1 MRLLIIL
8 ITICFSAFRAQAD
21 NKTLYQQLDSV
32 IAHRADYYVLK
43 DKELKDIKLSA
54 AYITDGEEKLRLYE
68 KLVYGYTPFI
78 YDSAMV
84 YVQKGTH
91 LARQTNNQVYY
102 NKFQML
108 KARLYVL
115 RGFYLEAKEC
125 LEQLNIPPS
134 DTNQNYLYNCAQC
147 ALYFNLNAYCEN
159 SEFSEHYK
167 KLFNEYINKALC
179 YYPKRDAQYYYLKGI
194 QLYYSKGSL
203 HDISTYLKKTMSLS
217 KPNSDMYGMSA
228 YILSKAYRNNK
239 QFELQERYLLL
250 SAMSNVMTSTKESMS
265 LQDLGLLLYKNKD
278 VDKAQEYISLSL
290 KDANGV
296 NNRLRRVELYNNF
309 NFILSAYADKLEL
322 QAVWH
327 KSALACITV
336 LLGVVVFIMVYVK
349 RKNRL
354 LKQNEQKLNALTE
367 QLYNINSQQAKD
379 NKALTN
385 SNTELTNSNTELT
398 NSNTELSKKNTELTN
413 SNTELTNSNTELSKK
428 NTELT
433 NSNNEL
439 TNSNTELSKKNTEL
453 TNSNTEL
460 TNSNSELSK
469 KNTELTNSNTELTN
483 SNTELSKKNTELTN
497 SNTELTNSNT
507 ELSKT
512 NTELTNSNTEL
523 TNSNTELSK
532 KNTELSKTNTELTN
546 SNTELTNSNTELS
559 KTNTKLSKTNTELSK
574 TNTELSKTNIELSET
589 NIELTNSNTKLS
601 KTNNELSKTNTE
613 LSKTNTDL
621 SNTNTDLSNTNTEL
635 SNSNAELANTI
646 AKRENMANA
655 YINLCYQYIERLDN
669 LRKLV
674 IRKIKANQQQE
685 LLSMLSSSKR
695 TVEANQNFFLQ
706 FDKIFL
712 SLYPSFITELNT
724 LLVPEA
730 QIQLQNE
737 DELTPNLRVAA
748 LIRLGITESAK
759 IAGILS
765 YSPQTIYNYRSAL
778 KNNAIDK
785 NRFEENLQK
794 LCLTPVRD
802 KK

>member
-1 MRLLIIL
+1 MRLLIIF

-32 IAHRADYYVLK
+32 IAHRVDYYVLK
-43 DKELKDIKLSA
+43 NKELKDIKLSA

-68 KLVYGYTPFI
+68 KLVHGYTPFI

-115 RGFYLEAKEC
+115 RGFYIEAKEC
-125 LEQLNIPPS
+125 LEKLNIPPS

-179 YYPKRDAQYYYLKGI
+179 YYPKRDAQYYYLKGV
-194 QLYYSKGSL
+194 QLYYSNGSL

-228 YILSKAYRNNK
+228 YILSKAYRKNK

-250 SAMSNVMTSTKESMS
+250 SAMSDVMTSTKESMS
-265 LQDLGLLLYKNKD
+265 LQDVALLLYKNND

-296 NNRLRRVELYNNF
+296 NNRLRRVDLYNNF

-354 LKQNEQKLNALTE
+354 LKQNEQKLKALTE

-385 SNTELTNSNTELT
+385 S
-398 NSNTELSKKNTELTN
+398 
-413 SNTELTNSNTELSKK
+413 
-428 NTELT
+428 
-433 NSNNEL
+433 
-439 TNSNTELSKKNTEL
+439 
-453 TNSNTEL
+453 
-460 TNSNSELSK
+460 
-469 KNTELTNSNTELTN
+469 NTELTNSNTELTN

-737 DELTPNLRVAA
+737 DELTPSLRVAA

-794 LCLTPVRD
+794 ICLVY
-802 KK
+802 

>member
-68 KLVYGYTPFI
+68 KLVHGYTPFI

-115 RGFYLEAKEC
+115 RGFYIEAKQC

-194 QLYYSKGSL
+194 QLYYSNGSL

-228 YILSKAYRNNK
+228 YILSKAYRKNK

-250 SAMSNVMTSTKESMS
+250 SAMSDVMTSTKESMS
-265 LQDLGLLLYKNKD
+265 LQDVALLLYKNND

-296 NNRLRRVELYNNF
+296 NNRLRRVDLYNNF

-354 LKQNEQKLNALTE
+354 LKQNEQKLKALTE

-379 NKALTN
+379 NKALTNSNTELTNSNTELSKKNTELTN

-413 SNTELTNSNTELSKK
+413 SNTEL
-428 NTELT
+428 
-433 NSNNEL
+433 
-439 TNSNTELSKKNTEL
+439 
-453 TNSNTEL
+453 
-460 TNSNSELSK
+460 
-469 KNTELTNSNTELTN
+469 
-483 SNTELSKKNTELTN
+483 
-497 SNTELTNSNT
+497 
-507 ELSKT
+507 SKT
-512 NTELTNSNTEL
+512 NTELTNSNTD
-523 TNSNTELSK
+523 LSK

-546 SNTELTNSNTELS
+546 SNTELTNSNNELS

-601 KTNNELSKTNTE
+601 KTNNELSKTNT
-613 LSKTNTDL
+613 DL

-655 YINLCYQYIERLDN
+655 YINLCYQYIERLEN

-737 DELTPNLRVAA
+737 DELTPSLRVAA

-794 LCLTPVRD
+794 LCLVY
-802 KK
+802 

>member
-1 MRLLIIL
+1 
-8 ITICFSAFRAQAD
+8 
-21 NKTLYQQLDSV
+21 
-32 IAHRADYYVLK
+32 
-43 DKELKDIKLSA
+43 
-54 AYITDGEEKLRLYE
+54 
-68 KLVYGYTPFI
+68 
-78 YDSAMV
+78 
-84 YVQKGTH
+84 
-91 LARQTNNQVYY
+91 
-102 NKFQML
+102 
-108 KARLYVL
+108 
-115 RGFYLEAKEC
+115 
-125 LEQLNIPPS
+125 
-134 DTNQNYLYNCAQC
+134 
-147 ALYFNLNAYCEN
+147 
-159 SEFSEHYK
+159 
-167 KLFNEYINKALC
+167 
-179 YYPKRDAQYYYLKGI
+179 
-194 QLYYSKGSL
+194 
-203 HDISTYLKKTMSLS
+203 
-217 KPNSDMYGMSA
+217 MSA
-228 YILSKAYRNNK
+228 YILSKAYRKNK

-250 SAMSNVMTSTKESMS
+250 SAMSDVMTSTKESMS
-265 LQDLGLLLYKNKD
+265 LQDVALLLYKNND

-296 NNRLRRVELYNNF
+296 NNRLRRVDLYNNF

-354 LKQNEQKLNALTE
+354 LKQNEQKLKALTE

-385 SNTELTNSNTELT
+385 SNTELTNSNTELSKTNTELT

-428 NTELT
+428 
-433 NSNNEL
+433 
-439 TNSNTELSKKNTEL
+439 
-453 TNSNTEL
+453 
-460 TNSNSELSK
+460 
-469 KNTELTNSNTELTN
+469 
-483 SNTELSKKNTELTN
+483 
-497 SNTELTNSNT
+497 
-507 ELSKT
+507 

-737 DELTPNLRVAA
+737 DELTPSLRVAA

-794 LCLTPVRD
+794 LCLVY
-802 KK
+802 

>member
-1 MRLLIIL
+1 MRLLIIF

-68 KLVYGYTPFI
+68 KLVHGYTPFI

-115 RGFYLEAKEC
+115 RGFYIEAKQC

-159 SEFSEHYK
+159 SEFSDHYK

-194 QLYYSKGSL
+194 QLYYSNGSL
-203 HDISTYLKKTMSLS
+203 HDISTYFKKTMSLS

-228 YILSKAYRNNK
+228 YILSKAYRKNK

-250 SAMSNVMTSTKESMS
+250 SAMSDVMTSTKESMS
-265 LQDLGLLLYKNKD
+265 LQDVALLLYKNND

-296 NNRLRRVELYNNF
+296 NNRLRRVDLYNNF

-336 LLGVVVFIMVYVK
+336 LLGVVGFIMVYVK
-349 RKNRL
+349 RKNQL
-354 LKQNEQKLNALTE
+354 LKQNEQKLKALTE

-379 NKALTN
+379 NKA
-385 SNTELTNSNTELT
+385 LTNSNTELT

-433 NSNNEL
+433 NSN
-439 TNSNTELSKKNTEL
+439 
-453 TNSNTEL
+453 
-460 TNSNSELSK
+460 
-469 KNTELTNSNTELTN
+469 
-483 SNTELSKKNTELTN
+483 
-497 SNTELTNSNT
+497 T

-512 NTELTNSNTEL
+512 NTELTNSNTD
-523 TNSNTELSK
+523 LSK

-737 DELTPNLRVAA
+737 DELTPSLRVAA

-794 LCLTPVRD
+794 LCLVY
-802 KK
+802 

>member
-8 ITICFSAFRAQAD
+8 IAICFSAFRAQAD
-21 NKTLYQQLDSV
+21 NKSLYQQLDSV
-32 IAHRADYYVLK
+32 IAHRAEYYALK
-43 DKELKDIKLSA
+43 DKELQDMKLGA
-54 AYITDGEEKLRLYE
+54 TYITDAEEKLRLYD
-68 KLVYGYTPFI
+68 KLVHGYTPFI

-91 LARQTNNQVYY
+91 LAQQTNHSDYY

-108 KARLYVL
+108 KARLYVF
-115 RGFYLEAKEC
+115 RGFYIEAKQC

-134 DTNQNYLYNCAQC
+134 DTHQNYLYNCAQC
-147 ALYFNLNAYCEN
+147 ALYFSLNAYCGN

-179 YYPKRDAQYYYLKGI
+179 YYPKRDAQYYYLKGV
-194 QLYYSKGSL
+194 QLYYSNGSL

-217 KPNSDMYGMSA
+217 KPNSDVYGMSA

-239 QFELQERYLLL
+239 QLELQERYLLL
-250 SAMSNVMTSTKESMS
+250 SAMSDVMTSTNESMS
-265 LQDLGLLLYKNKD
+265 LQDLALLLYKNND

-290 KDANGV
+290 KDANMT
-296 NNRLRRVELYNNF
+296 NNRLRRVNLSNNF
-309 NFILSAYADKLEL
+309 NVLLSAYTDKLEQ

-354 LKQNEQKLNALTE
+354 LKQNEQKLKALTE
-367 QLYNINSQQAKD
+367 QLYCINSQQKKD
-379 NKALTN
+379 NKALA
-385 SNTELTNSNTELT
+385 
-398 NSNTELSKKNTELTN
+398 
-413 SNTELTNSNTELSKK
+413 
-428 NTELT
+428 
-433 NSNNEL
+433 
-439 TNSNTELSKKNTEL
+439 
-453 TNSNTEL
+453 
-460 TNSNSELSK
+460 
-469 KNTELTNSNTELTN
+469 
-483 SNTELSKKNTELTN
+483 
-497 SNTELTNSNT
+497 
-507 ELSKT
+507 
-512 NTELTNSNTEL
+512 
-523 TNSNTELSK
+523 
-532 KNTELSKTNTELTN
+532 
-546 SNTELTNSNTELS
+546 
-559 KTNTKLSKTNTELSK
+559 
-574 TNTELSKTNIELSET
+574 
-589 NIELTNSNTKLS
+589 
-601 KTNNELSKTNTE
+601 
-613 LSKTNTDL
+613 
-621 SNTNTDLSNTNTEL
+621 NTNTEL
-635 SNSNAELANTI
+635 ENTI

-730 QIQLQNE
+730 QIQLKDENE
-737 DELTPNLRVAA
+737 FTPPVRVAA

-794 LCLTPVRD
+794 LCLVY
-802 KK
+802 

>member
-1 MRLLIIL
+1 MRLLIIF
-8 ITICFSAFRAQAD
+8 IAICFSAFRAQAD

-54 AYITDGEEKLRLYE
+54 AYITDAEEKLRLYE
-68 KLVYGYTPFI
+68 KLVHGYTPFI

-115 RGFYLEAKEC
+115 RGFYIEAKQC

-179 YYPKRDAQYYYLKGI
+179 YYPKRDAQYYYLKGV
-194 QLYYSKGSL
+194 QLYYSNGSL

-228 YILSKAYRNNK
+228 YILSKAYRKNK

-354 LKQNEQKLNALTE
+354 LKQNEKKLKALTE

-385 SNTELTNSNTELT
+385 SNTELTNLNTELT
-398 NSNTELSKKNTELTN
+398 NS
-413 SNTELTNSNTELSKK
+413 
-428 NTELT
+428 
-433 NSNNEL
+433 
-439 TNSNTELSKKNTEL
+439 
-453 TNSNTEL
+453 
-460 TNSNSELSK
+460 
-469 KNTELTNSNTELTN
+469 
-483 SNTELSKKNTELTN
+483 
-497 SNTELTNSNT
+497 
-507 ELSKT
+507 
-512 NTELTNSNTEL
+512 
-523 TNSNTELSK
+523 
-532 KNTELSKTNTELTN
+532 
-546 SNTELTNSNTELS
+546 
-559 KTNTKLSKTNTELSK
+559 
-574 TNTELSKTNIELSET
+574 
-589 NIELTNSNTKLS
+589 
-601 KTNNELSKTNTE
+601 NTE

-737 DELTPNLRVAA
+737 DELTPSLRVAA

-794 LCLTPVRD
+794 LCLVY
-802 KK
+802 

>member
-68 KLVYGYTPFI
+68 KLVHGYTPFI

-115 RGFYLEAKEC
+115 RGFYIEAKQC

-179 YYPKRDAQYYYLKGI
+179 YYPKRDAPYYYLKGV
-194 QLYYSKGSL
+194 QLYYSNGSL

-217 KPNSDMYGMSA
+217 KPNSDIYGMSA
-228 YILSKAYRNNK
+228 YILSKAYRKNK
-239 QFELQERYLLL
+239 QFKLQERYLLL

-265 LQDLGLLLYKNKD
+265 LQDLALLLYKNKD

-354 LKQNEQKLNALTE
+354 LKQNEKKLKALTE

-398 NSNTELSKKNTELTN
+398 NSNTELSKT
-413 SNTELTNSNTELSKK
+413 NTELTNSNTELSKK
-428 NTELT
+428 
-433 NSNNEL
+433 
-439 TNSNTELSKKNTEL
+439 
-453 TNSNTEL
+453 
-460 TNSNSELSK
+460 
-469 KNTELTNSNTELTN
+469 
-483 SNTELSKKNTELTN
+483 
-497 SNTELTNSNT
+497 
-507 ELSKT
+507 
-512 NTELTNSNTEL
+512 
-523 TNSNTELSK
+523 
-532 KNTELSKTNTELTN
+532 NTELTN

-712 SLYPSFITELNT
+712 SLYPSFIKELNT

-737 DELTPNLRVAA
+737 DELTPSLRVAA

-794 LCLTPVRD
+794 LCLVY
-802 KK
+802 

>member
-1 MRLLIIL
+1 MRLLIIF

-68 KLVYGYTPFI
+68 KLVHGYTPFI

-115 RGFYLEAKEC
+115 RGFYIEAKEC
-125 LEQLNIPPS
+125 LEKLNIPSS

-179 YYPKRDAQYYYLKGI
+179 YYPKRDAQYYYLKGV
-194 QLYYSKGSL
+194 QLYYSNGSL

-228 YILSKAYRNNK
+228 YILSKAYRKNK

-354 LKQNEQKLNALTE
+354 LKQNEKKLKALTE

-398 NSNTELSKKNTELTN
+398 NSNTEL
-413 SNTELTNSNTELSKK
+413 
-428 NTELT
+428 T
-433 NSNNEL
+433 NSNN
-439 TNSNTELSKKNTEL
+439 
-453 TNSNTEL
+453 
-460 TNSNSELSK
+460 
-469 KNTELTNSNTELTN
+469 
-483 SNTELSKKNTELTN
+483 
-497 SNTELTNSNT
+497 
-507 ELSKT
+507 
-512 NTELTNSNTEL
+512 
-523 TNSNTELSK
+523 
-532 KNTELSKTNTELTN
+532 
-546 SNTELTNSNTELS
+546 ELS

-613 LSKTNTDL
+613 LSK
-621 SNTNTDLSNTNTEL
+621 TNTDLSNTNTEL

-712 SLYPSFITELNT
+712 SLYPSFVKELNT

-730 QIQLQNE
+730 QIQLKDK
-737 DELTPNLRVAA
+737 DELTPPLARSCLNKAGCYRKCKDCGY
-748 LIRLGITESAK
+748 LGLFATNDIQ
-759 IAGILS
+759 LS
-765 YSPQTIYNYRSAL
+765 FCA
-778 KNNAIDK
+778 
-785 NRFEENLQK
+785 
-794 LCLTPVRD
+794 
-802 KK
+802 

>member
-54 AYITDGEEKLRLYE
+54 TYITDGEEKLRLYE
-68 KLVYGYTPFI
+68 ELVYGYTPFI

-91 LARQTNNQVYY
+91 LAQQTNNQVYY
-102 NKFQML
+102 NTFQML

-115 RGFYLEAKEC
+115 RGFYLEAKQC

-179 YYPKRDAQYYYLKGI
+179 YYPKRDALYYYLKGI
-194 QLYYSKGSL
+194 QLYYSNGSL

-228 YILSKAYRNNK
+228 YILSKAYRKNK

-250 SAMSNVMTSTKESMS
+250 SAMSDVMTSTKESMS
-265 LQDLGLLLYKNKD
+265 LQDVALLLYKNND

-296 NNRLRRVELYNNF
+296 NNRLRRVDLYNNF

-336 LLGVVVFIMVYVK
+336 LLGVVVFIMVYVR

-354 LKQNEQKLNALTE
+354 LKQNEKKLKALTE

-398 NSNTELSKKNTELTN
+398 NSNTELSKTNTELTN
-413 SNTELTNSNTELSKK
+413 SNT
-428 NTELT
+428 
-433 NSNNEL
+433 
-439 TNSNTELSKKNTEL
+439 
-453 TNSNTEL
+453 
-460 TNSNSELSK
+460 ELSK

-523 TNSNTELSK
+523 TNSNTELSKKNTELTNSNTELSKKNTELTNSNTELSKTNTELTNSNTDLSK

-794 LCLTPVRD
+794 LCLVY
-802 KK
+802 

>member
-1 MRLLIIL
+1 MRLLFL
-8 ITICFSAFRAQAD
+8 FITFLLPAICIRAD
-21 NKTLYQQLDSV
+21 NKRLYKQLDSV
-32 IAHRADYYVLK
+32 IAHRADYYALK
-43 DKELKDIKLSA
+43 DKKLQDIKLGA
-54 AYITDGEEKLRLYE
+54 AYVADAEGKLRLYE
-68 KLVYGYTPFI
+68 QLVHGYMPFI
-78 YDSAMV
+78 YDSAKV
-84 YVQKGTH
+84 YVKKGTL
-91 LARQTNNQVYY
+91 LAQQINQSAYY
-102 NKFQML
+102 NRFQML
-108 KARLYVL
+108 KARLLVSK
-115 RGFYLEAKEC
+115 GFYIEAKEC
-125 LEQLNIPPS
+125 LEKLNIPPS
-134 DTNQNYLYNCAQC
+134 DTQQNYLYSCAQC
-147 ALYFNLNAYCEN
+147 ALYFSLNAYCEN
-159 SEFSEHYK
+159 TEFSEHYK
-167 KLFNEYINKALC
+167 KLFNEYINKALNC
-179 YYPKRDAQYYYLKGI
+179 YPKQDAQYYFFKGV
-194 QLYYSKGSL
+194 QLYYSNGAL
-203 HDISTYLKKTMSLS
+203 HDISTCLKKTMSLT

-228 YILSKAYRNNK
+228 YILSKAYRKNK

-250 SAMSNVMTSTKESMS
+250 SAMSDVMTSTKESMS
-265 LQDLGLLLYKNKD
+265 LQDVALLLYKNND

-296 NNRLRRVELYNNF
+296 NNRLRRVDLYNNF

-336 LLGVVVFIMVYVK
+336 LLGVVVFIMVYVR

-354 LKQNEQKLNALTE
+354 LKQNEKKLKALTE

-385 SNTELTNSNTELT
+385 SNTELSKKNTELS
-398 NSNTELSKKNTELTN
+398 NSNTELS
-413 SNTELTNSNTELSKK
+413 
-428 NTELT
+428 
-433 NSNNEL
+433 
-439 TNSNTELSKKNTEL
+439 
-453 TNSNTEL
+453 
-460 TNSNSELSK
+460 
-469 KNTELTNSNTELTN
+469 
-483 SNTELSKKNTELTN
+483 
-497 SNTELTNSNT
+497 
-507 ELSKT
+507 
-512 NTELTNSNTEL
+512 NSNTEL

-532 KNTELSKTNTELTN
+532 KNTELS
-546 SNTELTNSNTELS
+546 NSNTELS
-559 KTNTKLSKTNTELSK
+559 NSNTELSNSNTELSKTNTELSK
-574 TNTELSKTNIELSET
+574 TNTELSKTNIELT
-589 NIELTNSNTKLS
+589 NSNTKLLKTNTELTNSNT
-601 KTNNELSKTNTE
+601 ELSKTNTE
-613 LSKTNTDL
+613 LTN
-621 SNTNTDLSNTNTEL
+621 SNTDLSNTNTEL

-655 YINLCYQYIERLDN
+655 YINLCYQYIERLEN

-712 SLYPSFITELNT
+712 SLFPSFITELNT

-730 QIQLQNE
+730 QIQLQDE
-737 DELTPNLRVAA
+737 DELTPSLRVAA

-794 LCLTPVRD
+794 ICLVY
-802 KK
+802 

>member
-1 MRLLIIL
+1 MRLLIIF

-68 KLVYGYTPFI
+68 KLVHGYTPFI

-91 LARQTNNQVYY
+91 LAQQTNNQVYY

-115 RGFYLEAKEC
+115 RGFYVEAKEC
-125 LEQLNIPPS
+125 LEKLNIPSS

-179 YYPKRDAQYYYLKGI
+179 YYPKRDAQYYYLKGV
-194 QLYYSKGSL
+194 QLYYSNGSL

-228 YILSKAYRNNK
+228 YILSKAYRKNK

-296 NNRLRRVELYNNF
+296 NNRLRRVDLYNNF
-309 NFILSAYADKLEL
+309 NFILSAYADKLEQ

-336 LLGVVVFIMVYVK
+336 LLGVVVFIMVYVR

-354 LKQNEQKLNALTE
+354 LKQNEQKLKALAE
-367 QLYNINSQQAKD
+367 QLYNINSQQEKD
-379 NKALTN
+379 NKA
-385 SNTELTNSNTELT
+385 
-398 NSNTELSKKNTELTN
+398 
-413 SNTELTNSNTELSKK
+413 
-428 NTELT
+428 
-433 NSNNEL
+433 
-439 TNSNTELSKKNTEL
+439 
-453 TNSNTEL
+453 
-460 TNSNSELSK
+460 
-469 KNTELTNSNTELTN
+469 
-483 SNTELSKKNTELTN
+483 
-497 SNTELTNSNT
+497 
-507 ELSKT
+507 
-512 NTELTNSNTEL
+512 L

-532 KNTELSKTNTELTN
+532 KNTELSKKNTELSN
-546 SNTELTNSNTELS
+546 SNTE
-559 KTNTKLSKTNTELSK
+559 LSKTNTELSK
-574 TNTELSKTNIELSET
+574 TNTELSKTNIEL
-589 NIELTNSNTKLS
+589 TNSNTKLS
-601 KTNNELSKTNTE
+601 KTNTE
-613 LSKTNTDL
+613 LSNSNTDL
-621 SNTNTDLSNTNTEL
+621 SNTNTVL

-737 DELTPNLRVAA
+737 DELTPSLRVAA

-794 LCLTPVRD
+794 LCLVY
-802 KK
+802 

>member
-32 IAHRADYYVLK
+32 IAHRAEYYALK
-43 DKELKDIKLSA
+43 DKELQDMKLGA
-54 AYITDGEEKLRLYE
+54 TYITDGEEKLRLYE
-68 KLVYGYTPFI
+68 KLVYGYTQFI

-91 LARQTNNQVYY
+91 LAQQTNNQVYY

-115 RGFYLEAKEC
+115 RGFYIEAKQC

-179 YYPKRDAQYYYLKGI
+179 YYPKRDAQYYYLKGV
-194 QLYYSKGSL
+194 QLYYSNGSL

-217 KPNSDMYGMSA
+217 KPNSDVYGMSA

-239 QFELQERYLLL
+239 QLELQERYLLL
-250 SAMSNVMTSTKESMS
+250 SAMSDVMTSTNESMS
-265 LQDLGLLLYKNKD
+265 LQDLALLLYKNND

-290 KDANGV
+290 KDANMT
-296 NNRLRRVELYNNF
+296 NNHLRRVNLFNNF
-309 NFILSAYADKLEL
+309 NVLLSAYTDKLEQ

-354 LKQNEQKLNALTE
+354 LKQNEQKLKALTE
-367 QLYNINSQQAKD
+367 QLYCINSQQKKD
-379 NKALTN
+379 NKALA
-385 SNTELTNSNTELT
+385 
-398 NSNTELSKKNTELTN
+398 
-413 SNTELTNSNTELSKK
+413 
-428 NTELT
+428 
-433 NSNNEL
+433 
-439 TNSNTELSKKNTEL
+439 
-453 TNSNTEL
+453 
-460 TNSNSELSK
+460 
-469 KNTELTNSNTELTN
+469 
-483 SNTELSKKNTELTN
+483 
-497 SNTELTNSNT
+497 
-507 ELSKT
+507 
-512 NTELTNSNTEL
+512 
-523 TNSNTELSK
+523 
-532 KNTELSKTNTELTN
+532 
-546 SNTELTNSNTELS
+546 
-559 KTNTKLSKTNTELSK
+559 
-574 TNTELSKTNIELSET
+574 
-589 NIELTNSNTKLS
+589 
-601 KTNNELSKTNTE
+601 
-613 LSKTNTDL
+613 
-621 SNTNTDLSNTNTEL
+621 NTNTEL
-635 SNSNAELANTI
+635 ENTI

-730 QIQLQNE
+730 QIQLKDENE
-737 DELTPNLRVAA
+737 FTPPRA
-748 LIRLGITESAK
+748 
-759 IAGILS
+759 
-765 YSPQTIYNYRSAL
+765 RS
-778 KNNAIDK
+778 
-785 NRFEENLQK
+785 
-794 LCLTPVRD
+794 CLDTFGHY
-802 KK
+802 

>member
-1 MRLLIIL
+1 MRLLIIF
-8 ITICFSAFRAQAD
+8 IAICFSAFRAQAD

-43 DKELKDIKLSA
+43 EKELKDIKLSA
-54 AYITDGEEKLRLYE
+54 AYITDAEEKLCLYE
-68 KLVYGYTPFI
+68 KLVHGYTPFI

-115 RGFYLEAKEC
+115 RGFYIEAKQC

-194 QLYYSKGSL
+194 QLYYSNGSL

-228 YILSKAYRNNK
+228 YILSKAYRKNK

-354 LKQNEQKLNALTE
+354 LKQNEQKLKALTE

-379 NKALTN
+379 NKALTNSNTELTNSNTELSKTNTELTNSNTELSKKNTELTN

-413 SNTELTNSNTELSKK
+413 SNTEL
-428 NTELT
+428 
-433 NSNNEL
+433 
-439 TNSNTELSKKNTEL
+439 
-453 TNSNTEL
+453 
-460 TNSNSELSK
+460 
-469 KNTELTNSNTELTN
+469 
-483 SNTELSKKNTELTN
+483 
-497 SNTELTNSNT
+497 
-507 ELSKT
+507 SKT
-512 NTELTNSNTEL
+512 NTELTNSNTD
-523 TNSNTELSK
+523 LSK

-546 SNTELTNSNTELS
+546 SNTELTNSNNELS

-601 KTNNELSKTNTE
+601 KTNNELSKTNNE

-737 DELTPNLRVAA
+737 DELTPSLRVAA

-794 LCLTPVRD
+794 LCLVY
-802 KK
+802 

>member
-1 MRLLIIL
+1 MRLLIIF

-54 AYITDGEEKLRLYE
+54 AYITDAEEKLRLYE
-68 KLVYGYTPFI
+68 KLVHGYTPFI

-115 RGFYLEAKEC
+115 RGFYIEAKQC

-159 SEFSEHYK
+159 SEFSDHYK

-194 QLYYSKGSL
+194 QLYYSNGSL

-217 KPNSDMYGMSA
+217 KPNSDMYEMSA
-228 YILSKAYRNNK
+228 YILSKAYRKNN

-250 SAMSNVMTSTKESMS
+250 SAMSDVMTSTKESMS
-265 LQDLGLLLYKNKD
+265 LQDVALLLYKNND

-296 NNRLRRVELYNNF
+296 NNRLRRVDLYNNF

-336 LLGVVVFIMVYVK
+336 LLGVVVFIMVYVR
-349 RKNRL
+349 RKNQL
-354 LKQNEQKLNALTE
+354 LKQNEKKLKALTE

-385 SNTELTNSNTELT
+385 S
-398 NSNTELSKKNTELTN
+398 
-413 SNTELTNSNTELSKK
+413 
-428 NTELT
+428 
-433 NSNNEL
+433 
-439 TNSNTELSKKNTEL
+439 
-453 TNSNTEL
+453 
-460 TNSNSELSK
+460 
-469 KNTELTNSNTELTN
+469 
-483 SNTELSKKNTELTN
+483 NTELTN

-574 TNTELSKTNIELSET
+574 TNTELSKTNTDLS
-589 NIELTNSNTKLS
+589 N
-601 KTNNELSKTNTE
+601 
-613 LSKTNTDL
+613 TNTDL

-737 DELTPNLRVAA
+737 DELTPSLRVAA

-794 LCLTPVRD
+794 LCLVY
-802 KK
+802 

>member
-1 MRLLIIL
+1 MRLLIVL

-68 KLVYGYTPFI
+68 KLVHGYTPFI

-115 RGFYLEAKEC
+115 RGFYIEAKQC
-125 LEQLNIPPS
+125 FEQLNIPPS

-194 QLYYSKGSL
+194 QLYYSNGSL

-228 YILSKAYRNNK
+228 YILSKAYRKNK

-354 LKQNEQKLNALTE
+354 LKQNEQKLKALTE

-379 NKALTN
+379 NKALTNSNTELTNSNTELSKTNTELTNSYTELSKKNTELTN

-413 SNTELTNSNTELSKK
+413 SNTEL
-428 NTELT
+428 
-433 NSNNEL
+433 
-439 TNSNTELSKKNTEL
+439 
-453 TNSNTEL
+453 
-460 TNSNSELSK
+460 
-469 KNTELTNSNTELTN
+469 
-483 SNTELSKKNTELTN
+483 
-497 SNTELTNSNT
+497 
-507 ELSKT
+507 SKT
-512 NTELTNSNTEL
+512 NTELTNSNTD
-523 TNSNTELSK
+523 LSK

-546 SNTELTNSNTELS
+546 SNTELTNSNNELS

-601 KTNNELSKTNTE
+601 KTNNELSKTNNE

-655 YINLCYQYIERLDN
+655 YINLCYQYIERLEN

-712 SLYPSFITELNT
+712 SLYPSFIKELNT

-737 DELTPNLRVAA
+737 DELTPSLRVAA

-794 LCLTPVRD
+794 LCLVY
-802 KK
+802 

>member
-1 MRLLIIL
+1 MRLLFIL
-8 ITICFSAFRAQAD
+8 ISICFSAFCAQAD
-21 NKTLYQQLDSV
+21 NNKLYQQLDSV
-32 IAHRADYYVLK
+32 IAHRAEYYALK
-43 DKELKDIKLSA
+43 DKELQDMKLGA
-54 AYITDGEEKLRLYE
+54 TYITDAEEKLRLYE
-68 KLVYGYTPFI
+68 KLVHGYTPFI

-91 LARQTNNQVYY
+91 LAQQTNHSDYY

-108 KARLYVL
+108 KARLYVF
-115 RGFYLEAKEC
+115 RGFYIEAKQC

-134 DTNQNYLYNCAQC
+134 DTHQNYLYNCAQC
-147 ALYFNLNAYCEN
+147 ALYFSLNAYCGN

-179 YYPKRDAQYYYLKGI
+179 YYPKRDAQYYYLKGV
-194 QLYYSKGSL
+194 QLYYSNGSL

-217 KPNSDMYGMSA
+217 KPNSDVYGMSA

-239 QFELQERYLLL
+239 QLELQERYLLL
-250 SAMSNVMTSTKESMS
+250 SAMSDVMTSTNESMS
-265 LQDLGLLLYKNKD
+265 LQDLALLLYKNND

-290 KDANGV
+290 KDANMT
-296 NNRLRRVELYNNF
+296 NNRLRRVNLSNNF
-309 NFILSAYADKLEL
+309 NVLLSAYTDKLEQ

-354 LKQNEQKLNALTE
+354 LKQNEQKLKALTE
-367 QLYNINSQQAKD
+367 QLYCINSQQKKD
-379 NKALTN
+379 NKALA
-385 SNTELTNSNTELT
+385 
-398 NSNTELSKKNTELTN
+398 
-413 SNTELTNSNTELSKK
+413 
-428 NTELT
+428 
-433 NSNNEL
+433 
-439 TNSNTELSKKNTEL
+439 
-453 TNSNTEL
+453 
-460 TNSNSELSK
+460 
-469 KNTELTNSNTELTN
+469 
-483 SNTELSKKNTELTN
+483 
-497 SNTELTNSNT
+497 
-507 ELSKT
+507 
-512 NTELTNSNTEL
+512 
-523 TNSNTELSK
+523 
-532 KNTELSKTNTELTN
+532 
-546 SNTELTNSNTELS
+546 
-559 KTNTKLSKTNTELSK
+559 
-574 TNTELSKTNIELSET
+574 
-589 NIELTNSNTKLS
+589 
-601 KTNNELSKTNTE
+601 
-613 LSKTNTDL
+613 
-621 SNTNTDLSNTNTEL
+621 NTNTEL
-635 SNSNAELANTI
+635 ENTI

-730 QIQLQNE
+730 QIQLKDENE
-737 DELTPNLRVAA
+737 FTPPVRVAA

-794 LCLTPVRD
+794 LCLVY
-802 KK
+802 

>member
-1 MRLLIIL
+1 MRLLIIF

-32 IAHRADYYVLK
+32 IAHRVDYYVLK
-43 DKELKDIKLSA
+43 NKELKDIKLSA

-68 KLVYGYTPFI
+68 KLVHGYTPFI

-84 YVQKGTH
+84 YVQKGTY

-115 RGFYLEAKEC
+115 RGFYIEAKEC
-125 LEQLNIPPS
+125 LEKLNIPSS

-179 YYPKRDAQYYYLKGI
+179 YYPKRDAQYYYLKGV
-194 QLYYSKGSL
+194 QLYYSNESL
-203 HDISTYLKKTMSLS
+203 HDISTYFKKTMSLS

-228 YILSKAYRNNK
+228 YILSKAYRKNK

-250 SAMSNVMTSTKESMS
+250 SAMSDVMTSTKESMS
-265 LQDLGLLLYKNKD
+265 LQDVALLLYKNND

-296 NNRLRRVELYNNF
+296 NNRLRRVDLYNNF

-354 LKQNEQKLNALTE
+354 LKQNEQKLKALTE

-385 SNTELTNSNTELT
+385 SNTELTNSNTELSKTNTELT

-413 SNTELTNSNTELSKK
+413 SNTELTNSNTELSK
-428 NTELT
+428 T
-433 NSNNEL
+433 
-439 TNSNTELSKKNTEL
+439 
-453 TNSNTEL
+453 
-460 TNSNSELSK
+460 
-469 KNTELTNSNTELTN
+469 NTELTNSNTELTN

-737 DELTPNLRVAA
+737 DELTPSLRVAA

-794 LCLTPVRD
+794 LCLVY
-802 KK
+802 

>member
-8 ITICFSAFRAQAD
+8 IAICFSAFRAQAD
-21 NKTLYQQLDSV
+21 NKSLYQQLDSV
-32 IAHRADYYVLK
+32 IAHRAEYYALK
-43 DKELKDIKLSA
+43 DKELQDMKLGA
-54 AYITDGEEKLRLYE
+54 TYITDAEEKLRLYE
-68 KLVYGYTPFI
+68 KLVHGYTPFI

-91 LARQTNNQVYY
+91 LAQQTNHSDYY

-108 KARLYVL
+108 KARLYVF
-115 RGFYLEAKEC
+115 RGFYIEAKEC
-125 LEQLNIPPS
+125 LEKLNIPSS

-147 ALYFNLNAYCEN
+147 ALYFRLNAYCGN

-179 YYPKRDAQYYYLKGI
+179 YYPKRDAQYYYLKGV
-194 QLYYSKGSL
+194 QLYYSNGSL

-217 KPNSDMYGMSA
+217 KPNSDVYGMSA

-239 QFELQERYLLL
+239 QLELQERYLLL
-250 SAMSNVMTSTKESMS
+250 SAMSDVMTSTNESMS
-265 LQDLGLLLYKNKD
+265 LQDLALLLYKNND

-290 KDANGV
+290 KKDANMT
-296 NNRLRRVELYNNF
+296 NNRLRRVNLSNNF
-309 NFILSAYADKLEL
+309 NVLLSAYTDKLEQ

-354 LKQNEQKLNALTE
+354 LKQHEQKLKALTE
-367 QLYNINSQQAKD
+367 QLYCINSQQKKD
-379 NKALTN
+379 NKALA
-385 SNTELTNSNTELT
+385 
-398 NSNTELSKKNTELTN
+398 
-413 SNTELTNSNTELSKK
+413 
-428 NTELT
+428 
-433 NSNNEL
+433 
-439 TNSNTELSKKNTEL
+439 
-453 TNSNTEL
+453 
-460 TNSNSELSK
+460 
-469 KNTELTNSNTELTN
+469 
-483 SNTELSKKNTELTN
+483 
-497 SNTELTNSNT
+497 
-507 ELSKT
+507 
-512 NTELTNSNTEL
+512 
-523 TNSNTELSK
+523 
-532 KNTELSKTNTELTN
+532 
-546 SNTELTNSNTELS
+546 
-559 KTNTKLSKTNTELSK
+559 
-574 TNTELSKTNIELSET
+574 
-589 NIELTNSNTKLS
+589 
-601 KTNNELSKTNTE
+601 
-613 LSKTNTDL
+613 
-621 SNTNTDLSNTNTEL
+621 NTNTEL
-635 SNSNAELANTI
+635 ENTI

-730 QIQLQNE
+730 QIQLKDENE
-737 DELTPNLRVAA
+737 FTPPVRVAA

-794 LCLTPVRD
+794 LCLVY
-802 KK
+802 

>member
-1 MRLLIIL
+1 MRLLIIF

-68 KLVYGYTPFI
+68 KLVHGYTPFI

-115 RGFYLEAKEC
+115 RGFYIEAKEC
-125 LEQLNIPPS
+125 LEKLNIPSS

-179 YYPKRDAQYYYLKGI
+179 YYPKRDAQYYYLKGV
-194 QLYYSKGSL
+194 QLYYSNGSL

-228 YILSKAYRNNK
+228 YILSKAYRKNK

-354 LKQNEQKLNALTE
+354 LKQNEKKLKALTE

-385 SNTELTNSNTELT
+385 SNTELTNSNTEL
-398 NSNTELSKKNTELTN
+398 SKTNTELTN
-413 SNTELTNSNTELSKK
+413 SNTELTNSNT
-428 NTELT
+428 
-433 NSNNEL
+433 
-439 TNSNTELSKKNTEL
+439 
-453 TNSNTEL
+453 
-460 TNSNSELSK
+460 ELSK

-546 SNTELTNSNTELS
+546 SNTELTNSNNELS

-601 KTNNELSKTNTE
+601 KTNTELSKTNTE

-655 YINLCYQYIERLDN
+655 YINLCYQYIERLEN

-712 SLYPSFITELNT
+712 SLFPSFITELNT

-730 QIQLQNE
+730 QIQLKDENE
-737 DELTPNLRVAA
+737 FTPPPPVRVAA

-794 LCLTPVRD
+794 LCLVY
-802 KK
+802 

>member
-43 DKELKDIKLSA
+43 DKELKDIKLST

-179 YYPKRDAQYYYLKGI
+179 YYPKRDAQYYYLKGV

-354 LKQNEQKLNALTE
+354 LKQNEKKLKALTE

-385 SNTELTNSNTELT
+385 SNTELTNSNTEL
-398 NSNTELSKKNTELTN
+398 SKTNTELTN
-413 SNTELTNSNTELSKK
+413 SNTELTNSNT
-428 NTELT
+428 
-433 NSNNEL
+433 
-439 TNSNTELSKKNTEL
+439 
-453 TNSNTEL
+453 
-460 TNSNSELSK
+460 ELSK

-532 KNTELSKTNTELTN
+532 KNTELTNSNTELTNSNTELSKKNTELTN

-794 LCLTPVRD
+794 LCLVY
-802 KK
+802 

>member
-1 MRLLIIL
+1 MRLLIIF

-68 KLVYGYTPFI
+68 KLVHGYTPFI

-91 LARQTNNQVYY
+91 LAQQTNNQVYY

-115 RGFYLEAKEC
+115 RGFYIEAKQC

-159 SEFSEHYK
+159 SEFSDHYK

-194 QLYYSKGSL
+194 QLYYSNGSL

-228 YILSKAYRNNK
+228 YILSKAYRKNN

-250 SAMSNVMTSTKESMS
+250 SAMSDVMTSTKESMS
-265 LQDLGLLLYKNKD
+265 LQDVALLLYKNND

-354 LKQNEQKLNALTE
+354 LKQNEQKLKALTE

-385 SNTELTNSNTELT
+385 S
-398 NSNTELSKKNTELTN
+398 
-413 SNTELTNSNTELSKK
+413 
-428 NTELT
+428 
-433 NSNNEL
+433 
-439 TNSNTELSKKNTEL
+439 
-453 TNSNTEL
+453 
-460 TNSNSELSK
+460 
-469 KNTELTNSNTELTN
+469 
-483 SNTELSKKNTELTN
+483 NTELTN

-737 DELTPNLRVAA
+737 DELTPSLRVAA

-794 LCLTPVRD
+794 LCLVY
-802 KK
+802 

>member
-68 KLVYGYTPFI
+68 KLVHGYTPFI

-115 RGFYLEAKEC
+115 RGFYIEAKQC

-194 QLYYSKGSL
+194 QLYYSNGSL

-228 YILSKAYRNNK
+228 YILSKAYRKNK

-250 SAMSNVMTSTKESMS
+250 SAMSDVMTSTKESMS
-265 LQDLGLLLYKNKD
+265 LQDVALLLYKNND

-296 NNRLRRVELYNNF
+296 NNRLRRVDLYNNF

-354 LKQNEQKLNALTE
+354 LKQNEQKLKALTE

-379 NKALTN
+379 NKALTNSNTELTNSNTELSKTNTELTNSNTELSKKNTELTN

-413 SNTELTNSNTELSKK
+413 SNTEL
-428 NTELT
+428 
-433 NSNNEL
+433 
-439 TNSNTELSKKNTEL
+439 
-453 TNSNTEL
+453 
-460 TNSNSELSK
+460 
-469 KNTELTNSNTELTN
+469 
-483 SNTELSKKNTELTN
+483 
-497 SNTELTNSNT
+497 
-507 ELSKT
+507 SKT
-512 NTELTNSNTEL
+512 NTELTNSNTD
-523 TNSNTELSK
+523 LSK

-546 SNTELTNSNTELS
+546 SNTELTNSNNELS

-601 KTNNELSKTNTE
+601 KTNNELSKTNNE

-655 YINLCYQYIERLDN
+655 YINLCYQYIERLEN

-737 DELTPNLRVAA
+737 DELTPSLRVAA

-794 LCLTPVRD
+794 LCLVY
-802 KK
+802 

>member
-1 MRLLIIL
+1 MRLLIIF

-32 IAHRADYYVLK
+32 IAHRADFYVLK
-43 DKELKDIKLSA
+43 DKELKDIKLSV

-91 LARQTNNQVYY
+91 LAQQTNNQVYY

-115 RGFYLEAKEC
+115 RGFYIEAKEC
-125 LEQLNIPPS
+125 LEKLNIPPS

-179 YYPKRDAQYYYLKGI
+179 YYPKRDAQYYYLKGV
-194 QLYYSKGSL
+194 QLYYSNGSL

-228 YILSKAYRNNK
+228 YILSKAYRKNK

-354 LKQNEQKLNALTE
+354 LKQNEKKLKALTE

-398 NSNTELSKKNTELTN
+398 NSNTELSKT
-413 SNTELTNSNTELSKK
+413 
-428 NTELT
+428 
-433 NSNNEL
+433 
-439 TNSNTELSKKNTEL
+439 NTELSKKNTEL

-460 TNSNSELSK
+460 TNSNTELSK

-546 SNTELTNSNTELS
+546 SNTELTNSNNELS

-655 YINLCYQYIERLDN
+655 YINLCYQYIERLEN

-724 LLVPEA
+724 LLVPKA

-737 DELTPNLRVAA
+737 NELTPSLRVAA

-794 LCLTPVRD
+794 LCLVY
-802 KK
+802 

>member
-54 AYITDGEEKLRLYE
+54 AYITDAEEKLRLYE
-68 KLVYGYTPFI
+68 KLVHGYTPFI

-115 RGFYLEAKEC
+115 RGFYIEAKQC

-194 QLYYSKGSL
+194 QLYYSNGSL

-228 YILSKAYRNNK
+228 YILSKAYRKNK

-250 SAMSNVMTSTKESMS
+250 SAMSDVMTSTKESMS

-354 LKQNEQKLNALTE
+354 LKQNEKKLKALTE

-398 NSNTELSKKNTELTN
+398 NSNTELTN
-413 SNTELTNSNTELSKK
+413 SNT
-428 NTELT
+428 
-433 NSNNEL
+433 
-439 TNSNTELSKKNTEL
+439 
-453 TNSNTEL
+453 
-460 TNSNSELSK
+460 ELSK

-532 KNTELSKTNTELTN
+532 KNTELTNSNTELTNSNTELSKKNTELSKTNTELTN
-546 SNTELTNSNTELS
+546 SNTELTNSNNELS

-613 LSKTNTDL
+613 LSNSNTDL
-621 SNTNTDLSNTNTEL
+621 SNTNIELSNTNTEL

-737 DELTPNLRVAA
+737 DELTPSLRVAA

-794 LCLTPVRD
+794 LCLVY
-802 KK
+802 

>member
-68 KLVYGYTPFI
+68 KLVHGYTPFI

-115 RGFYLEAKEC
+115 RGFYIEAKQC

-194 QLYYSKGSL
+194 QLYYSNGSL

-228 YILSKAYRNNK
+228 YILSKAYRKNK

-250 SAMSNVMTSTKESMS
+250 SAMSDVMTSTKESMS
-265 LQDLGLLLYKNKD
+265 LQDVALLLYKNND

-296 NNRLRRVELYNNF
+296 NNRLRRVDLYNNF

-336 LLGVVVFIMVYVK
+336 LLGVVVFIMVYVR

-354 LKQNEQKLNALTE
+354 LKQNEKKLKALTE

-385 SNTELTNSNTELT
+385 SNTELTNS
-398 NSNTELSKKNTELTN
+398 
-413 SNTELTNSNTELSKK
+413 
-428 NTELT
+428 
-433 NSNNEL
+433 
-439 TNSNTELSKKNTEL
+439 
-453 TNSNTEL
+453 
-460 TNSNSELSK
+460 
-469 KNTELTNSNTELTN
+469 
-483 SNTELSKKNTELTN
+483 
-497 SNTELTNSNT
+497 
-507 ELSKT
+507 
-512 NTELTNSNTEL
+512 
-523 TNSNTELSK
+523 
-532 KNTELSKTNTELTN
+532 NTELTN

-601 KTNNELSKTNTE
+601 KTNNE

-737 DELTPNLRVAA
+737 DELTPSLRVAA

-794 LCLTPVRD
+794 LCLVY
-802 KK
+802 

>member
-1 MRLLIIL
+1 MRSLIIL

-21 NKTLYQQLDSV
+21 NKSLYQQLDSV

-68 KLVYGYTPFI
+68 KLVHGYTPFI

-102 NKFQML
+102 NTFQML

-115 RGFYLEAKEC
+115 RGFYIEAKEC

-179 YYPKRDAQYYYLKGI
+179 YYPKRDAQYYYLKGV
-194 QLYYSKGSL
+194 QLYYSNGSL

-228 YILSKAYRNNK
+228 YILSKAYRKNK

-250 SAMSNVMTSTKESMS
+250 SAMSDVMTSTKESMS
-265 LQDLGLLLYKNKD
+265 LQDVALLLYKNND

-296 NNRLRRVELYNNF
+296 NNRLRRVDLYNNF

-336 LLGVVVFIMVYVK
+336 LLGVVVFIMVYVR

-354 LKQNEQKLNALTE
+354 LKQNEKKLKALTE

-398 NSNTELSKKNTELTN
+398 NSNTELSKT
-413 SNTELTNSNTELSKK
+413 
-428 NTELT
+428 
-433 NSNNEL
+433 
-439 TNSNTELSKKNTEL
+439 
-453 TNSNTEL
+453 
-460 TNSNSELSK
+460 
-469 KNTELTNSNTELTN
+469 NTELTN

-507 ELSKT
+507 ELSKKNT
-512 NTELTNSNTEL
+512 ELSKKNTELTNSNTEL

-546 SNTELTNSNTELS
+546 SNTELTNSNNELS

-613 LSKTNTDL
+613 LSNSNTDL
-621 SNTNTDLSNTNTEL
+621 SNTNIELSNTNTEL

-646 AKRENMANA
+646 AKRENMVNA
-655 YINLCYQYIERLDN
+655 YINLCYQYIERLEN

-712 SLYPSFITELNT
+712 SLFPSFITELNT

-730 QIQLQNE
+730 QIQLKDENE
-737 DELTPNLRVAA
+737 FTPPPCA
-748 LIRLGITESAK
+748 
-759 IAGILS
+759 
-765 YSPQTIYNYRSAL
+765 
-778 KNNAIDK
+778 
-785 NRFEENLQK
+785 
-794 LCLTPVRD
+794 
-802 KK
+802 

>member
-1 MRLLIIL
+1 MRLLIIF

-68 KLVYGYTPFI
+68 KMVHGYTPFI

-115 RGFYLEAKEC
+115 RGFYIEAKEC
-125 LEQLNIPPS
+125 LEKLNIPSS

-179 YYPKRDAQYYYLKGI
+179 YYPKRDAQYYYLKGV
-194 QLYYSKGSL
+194 QLYYSNGSL

-228 YILSKAYRNNK
+228 YILSKAYRKNK

-336 LLGVVVFIMVYVK
+336 LLGVVVFIMVYVR

-354 LKQNEQKLNALTE
+354 LKQNEKKLKALTE
-367 QLYNINSQQAKD
+367 QLYNINSQQEKD

-385 SNTELTNSNTELT
+385 SNTELSKKNTELSNSNTELSNSNTELTNSNTELSKKNTELSNSNTELSKKNTELTNSNTELSNSNTELTNLNTELSKKNTELSNSNTELT

-413 SNTELTNSNTELSKK
+413 SNTELSNSNTE
-428 NTELT
+428 
-433 NSNNEL
+433 
-439 TNSNTELSKKNTEL
+439 
-453 TNSNTEL
+453 
-460 TNSNSELSK
+460 
-469 KNTELTNSNTELTN
+469 
-483 SNTELSKKNTELTN
+483 
-497 SNTELTNSNT
+497 
-507 ELSKT
+507 
-512 NTELTNSNTEL
+512 
-523 TNSNTELSK
+523 
-532 KNTELSKTNTELTN
+532 
-546 SNTELTNSNTELS
+546 
-559 KTNTKLSKTNTELSK
+559 LSKTNTELSK
-574 TNTELSKTNIELSET
+574 TNTELSKTNIELT
-589 NIELTNSNTKLS
+589 NSNTKLLKTNTELTNSNTEL
-601 KTNNELSKTNTE
+601 TNS
-613 LSKTNTDL
+613 
-621 SNTNTDLSNTNTEL
+621 NTDLSNTNTEL

-655 YINLCYQYIERLDN
+655 YINLCYQYIERLEN

-695 TVEANQNFFLQ
+695 SVEANQNFFLQ

-737 DELTPNLRVAA
+737 DELTPSLRVAA

-794 LCLTPVRD
+794 LCLVY
-802 KK
+802 

>member
-91 LARQTNNQVYY
+91 LARKTNNQVYY

-115 RGFYLEAKEC
+115 RGFYIEAKEC
-125 LEQLNIPPS
+125 LEKLNIPPS

-179 YYPKRDAQYYYLKGI
+179 YYPKRDAQYYYLKGV
-194 QLYYSKGSL
+194 QLYYSNGSL

-228 YILSKAYRNNK
+228 YILSKAYRKNK

-354 LKQNEQKLNALTE
+354 LKQNEKKLKALTE

-385 SNTELTNSNTELT
+385 S
-398 NSNTELSKKNTELTN
+398 
-413 SNTELTNSNTELSKK
+413 
-428 NTELT
+428 
-433 NSNNEL
+433 
-439 TNSNTELSKKNTEL
+439 
-453 TNSNTEL
+453 
-460 TNSNSELSK
+460 
-469 KNTELTNSNTELTN
+469 
-483 SNTELSKKNTELTN
+483 NTELTN

-601 KTNNELSKTNTE
+601 KTNNE

-794 LCLTPVRD
+794 LCLVY
-802 KK
+802 

>member
-1 MRLLIIL
+1 MRLLIIF

-54 AYITDGEEKLRLYE
+54 AYITDAEEKLRLYE
-68 KLVYGYTPFI
+68 KLVHGYTPFI

-115 RGFYLEAKEC
+115 RGFYIEAKQC

-159 SEFSEHYK
+159 SEFSDHYK

-194 QLYYSKGSL
+194 QLYYSNGSL

-228 YILSKAYRNNK
+228 YILSKAYRKNN

-250 SAMSNVMTSTKESMS
+250 SAMSDVMTSTKESMS
-265 LQDLGLLLYKNKD
+265 LQDVALLLYKNND

-296 NNRLRRVELYNNF
+296 NNRLRRVDLYNNF

-336 LLGVVVFIMVYVK
+336 LLGVVVFIMVYVR
-349 RKNRL
+349 RKNQL
-354 LKQNEQKLNALTE
+354 LKQNEKKLKALTE

-398 NSNTELSKKNTELTN
+398 NSNTELSKTNTELTN
-413 SNTELTNSNTELSKK
+413 SNT
-428 NTELT
+428 
-433 NSNNEL
+433 
-439 TNSNTELSKKNTEL
+439 
-453 TNSNTEL
+453 
-460 TNSNSELSK
+460 ELSK

-512 NTELTNSNTEL
+512 NTELTNSNTD
-523 TNSNTELSK
+523 LSK

-559 KTNTKLSKTNTELSK
+559 KTNTKLSKTNT
-574 TNTELSKTNIELSET
+574 
-589 NIELTNSNTKLS
+589 
-601 KTNNELSKTNTE
+601 ELSKTNTE

-737 DELTPNLRVAA
+737 DELTPSLRVAA
-748 LIRLGITESAK
+748 LIRAHPINQG
-759 IAGILS
+759 
-765 YSPQTIYNYRSAL
+765 
-778 KNNAIDK
+778 D
-785 NRFEENLQK
+785 
-794 LCLTPVRD
+794 
-802 KK
+802 

>member
-1 MRLLIIL
+1 MRLLIIF

-32 IAHRADYYVLK
+32 IAHRVDYYVLK
-43 DKELKDIKLSA
+43 NKELKDIKLSA

-68 KLVYGYTPFI
+68 KLVHGYTPFI

-84 YVQKGTH
+84 YVQKGTY

-115 RGFYLEAKEC
+115 RGFYIEAKEC
-125 LEQLNIPPS
+125 LEKLNIPSS

-179 YYPKRDAQYYYLKGI
+179 YYPKRDAQYYYLKGV
-194 QLYYSKGSL
+194 QLYYSNGSL
-203 HDISTYLKKTMSLS
+203 HDISTYFKKTMSLS

-228 YILSKAYRNNK
+228 YILSKAYRKNK

-250 SAMSNVMTSTKESMS
+250 SAMSDVMTSTKESMS
-265 LQDLGLLLYKNKD
+265 LQDVALLLYKNND

-296 NNRLRRVELYNNF
+296 NNRLRRVDLYNNF

-354 LKQNEQKLNALTE
+354 LKQNEQKLKALTE

-398 NSNTELSKKNTELTN
+398 NSNTELSKT
-413 SNTELTNSNTELSKK
+413 NTELTNSNTELSKK
-428 NTELT
+428 
-433 NSNNEL
+433 
-439 TNSNTELSKKNTEL
+439 
-453 TNSNTEL
+453 
-460 TNSNSELSK
+460 
-469 KNTELTNSNTELTN
+469 
-483 SNTELSKKNTELTN
+483 
-497 SNTELTNSNT
+497 
-507 ELSKT
+507 

-601 KTNNELSKTNTE
+601 KTNNELSKTNNE

-737 DELTPNLRVAA
+737 DELTPSLRVAA

-794 LCLTPVRD
+794 ICLVY
-802 KK
+802 